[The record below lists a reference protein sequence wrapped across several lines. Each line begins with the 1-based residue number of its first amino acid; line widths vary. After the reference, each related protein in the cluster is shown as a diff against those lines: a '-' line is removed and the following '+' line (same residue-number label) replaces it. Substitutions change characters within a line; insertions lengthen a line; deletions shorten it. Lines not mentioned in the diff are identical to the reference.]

1 MIVVYSGI
9 YDSDFYFIDLAFG
22 LEFFKVGF
30 WEIFLDSPSEIKLF
44 SAEVYLL
51 FSLSLKGEGWGEGY
65 TKYFWLNYFY
75 SEEAFW
81 DISIF
86 YVFEHFLTKE

>member
-51 FSLSLKGEGWGEGY
+51 FSLSLKGEGWGEGC
-65 TKYFWLNYFY
+65 NCMRVIR
-75 SEEAFW
+75 SI
-81 DISIF
+81 ISIF
-86 YVFEHFLTKE
+86 IISYS